1 MEIDNNNQIE
11 LKFLQNIQNMAA
23 IRVLAFWAFVGVAP
37 CWNKLA
43 LRRNPRIC
51 MLNSN
56 VLAPI
61 RKDGL
66 TSRSTQLVNLIKNMY
81 TLCGR

>member
-37 CWNKLA
+37 C
-43 LRRNPRIC
+43 
-51 MLNSN
+51 
-56 VLAPI
+56 
-61 RKDGL
+61 
-66 TSRSTQLVNLIKNMY
+66 
-81 TLCGR
+81 